1 MKETCPKCGSTMIN
15 YGVTELDGES
25 MGYHAQCDDCGTKFI
40 EWYNLE
46 YTESIIKE

>member
-1 MKETCPKCGSTMIN
+1 MEGKCPKCQSGEVD
-15 YGVTELDGES
+15 YGTSLLEGTSL
-25 MGYHAQCDDCGTKFI
+25 GYSCKCKDCGTKFI